1 MSYFG
6 SCSSICFHTDAHA
19 ALLPN
24 ALLVEVIFGVPGKDC
39 NGVGICRITS
49 IDHVRVN
56 WKCPRAIAWL
66 NITNEGGLV
75 LAFERSLLLP
85 AVQERFFRA
94 PFFQVE
100 GPYSMPPTLLSELNL
115 KSLTLKIGQ
124 YPIKVSE
131 KFFVINF

>member
-1 MSYFG
+1 MSHFG
-6 SCSSICFHTDAHA
+6 SCSSVCYHTAA
-19 ALLPN
+19 NTALLPN

-39 NGVGICRITS
+39 KGVGICRIMS

-66 NITNEGGLV
+66 DITDEGRLV

-85 AVQERFFRA
+85 AVHERFFRE

-100 GPYSMPPTLLSELNL
+100 GPYSMPPGLLSVLNL
-115 KSLTLKIGQ
+115 KSFTLKIGQ
-124 YPIKVSE
+124 YPIKVSD
-131 KFFVINF
+131 KFFVISF